1 MKKLLFLLI
10 IIAAGCSMVQA
21 QSPDN
26 NGSEEVK
33 GIVTKAVILEGDT
46 VPLFWIPT
54 VRIYG
59 PIIFKSKVQVIEF
72 TKMVRHIKRVYP
84 YAKFIGNKVNEY
96 NKYLNGIENDRER
109 ERELDRIE
117 SEMRAQLEDQL
128 TKLTFTQGKILMK
141 LIYRE
146 TNNTTYNL
154 IKDFRGGITAT
165 FWQTFSRIFGY
176 NLKVTYDPVG
186 IDHDI
191 ETIVVMIE
199 NGTI

>member
-1 MKKLLFLLI
+1 MKKLLLLLI
-10 IIAAGCSMVQA
+10 VTVATGILAQA
-21 QSPDN
+21 QPSN
-26 NGSEEVK
+26 NGNGVED
-33 GIVTKAVILEGDT
+33 GIVTKAVIIEGDT

-84 YAKFIGNKVNEY
+84 YAKLIGNKVNEY
-96 NKYLNGIENDRER
+96 NKYLNGIENDRKR
-109 ERELDRIE
+109 EKELDRIE
-117 SEMRAQLEDQL
+117 DQL
-128 TKLTFTQGKILMK
+128 VKLTFTQGKILMK

-146 TNNTTYNL
+146 TNATTYNL

-165 FWQTFSRIFGY
+165 FWQTFGKIFGY
-176 NLKVTYDPVG
+176 NLKVTYDPIGV
-186 IDHDI
+186 DHDI

>member
-1 MKKLLFLLI
+1 MKKLLVLLI
-10 IIAAGCSMVQA
+10 FTVAIEMFAQA
-21 QSPDN
+21 QPSNN
-26 NGSEEVK
+26 NGGIEN
-33 GIVTKAVILEGDT
+33 GIVTKAVIIEGDT

-59 PIIFKSKVQVIEF
+59 SFIFKSKVQVIEF

-96 NKYLNGIENDRER
+96 NKYLNGIENDRQR
-109 ERELDRIE
+109 EKELDRIE
-117 SEMRAQLEDQL
+117 KEMRAQLEDQL
-128 TKLTFTQGKILMK
+128 VKLTFTQGKILMK

-146 TNNTTYNL
+146 TNTTTYNL

-165 FWQTFSRIFGY
+165 FWQTFGKIFGY

-186 IDHDI
+186 IDRDI

>member
-1 MKKLLFLLI
+1 MKKLLFILIVFLLSG
-10 IIAAGCSMVQA
+10 IIAHA
-21 QSPDN
+21 QPTNNN
-26 NGSEEVK
+26 NGVEN
-33 GIVTKAVILEGDT
+33 GIVTKAVIIEGDT

-84 YAKFIGNKVNEY
+84 YAKFIGAKVNEY
-96 NKYLNGIENDRER
+96 NKYLNSIENSRQREK
-109 ERELDRIE
+109 ELDRIE
-117 SEMRAQLEDQL
+117 KEMRTQLEDEL
-128 TKLTFTQGKILMK
+128 VKLTFTQGKILMK

-146 TNNTTYNL
+146 TNNTTYSL
-154 IKDFRGGITAT
+154 IKDFRGTITAA
-165 FWQTFSRIFGY
+165 FWQTFARIFGY
-176 NLKVTYDPVG
+176 NLKVTYDPIG

>member
-10 IIAAGCSMVQA
+10 ITVATGMLAQA
-21 QSPDN
+21 QPSN
-26 NGSEEVK
+26 NGGVED
-33 GIVTKAVILEGDT
+33 GIVTKAVIIEGDT

-84 YAKFIGNKVNEY
+84 YAKMIGNKVNEY
-96 NKYLNGIENDRER
+96 NKYLNGIENDRKR
-109 ERELDRIE
+109 EKELDRIE
-117 SEMRAQLEDQL
+117 EEMRAQLEDQL
-128 TKLTFTQGKILMK
+128 VKLTFTQGKILMK

-165 FWQTFSRIFGY
+165 FWQTFGKIFGY
-176 NLKVTYDPVG
+176 NLKVTYDPIG

>member
-1 MKKLLFLLI
+1 MKKLLLI
-10 IIAAGCSMVQA
+10 LVFTVATGMLAQA
-21 QSPDN
+21 QPSNN
-26 NGSEEVK
+26 NGGVED
-33 GIVTKAVILEGDT
+33 GIVTKAVIIEGDT

-84 YAKFIGNKVNEY
+84 YAKLIGNKVNEY
-96 NKYLNGIENDRER
+96 NKYLNGIENNRQREK
-109 ERELDRIE
+109 ELDRIE
-117 SEMRAQLEDQL
+117 KEMRAQLEEQL
-128 TKLTFTQGKILMK
+128 VKLTFTQGKILMK

-165 FWQTFSRIFGY
+165 FWQTFGKIFGY
-176 NLKVTYDPVG
+176 NLKVTYDPIGV
-186 IDHDI
+186 DHDI

>member
-1 MKKLLFLLI
+1 MKKLLILLI
-10 IIAAGCSMVQA
+10 VVFASGMLAQA
-21 QSPDN
+21 QPTTD
-26 NGSEEVK
+26 GSGVED
-33 GIVTKAVILEGDT
+33 GIVTKAVIIEGDT

-59 PIIFKSKVQVIEF
+59 PIVFKSKVQVIEF
-72 TKMVRHIKRVYP
+72 TRMVKHIKRVYP
-84 YAKFIGNKVNEY
+84 YAKLIGNKVNEY
-96 NKYLNGIENDRER
+96 NKYLNGIGNDRER

-128 TKLTFTQGKILMK
+128 VKLTFTQGKILMK

-146 TNNTTYNL
+146 TSFTTYNL

-165 FWQTFSRIFGY
+165 FWQTFGKIFGY
-176 NLKVTYDPVG
+176 NLKVTYDPIG

>member
-1 MKKLLFLLI
+1 MKKLLILVIFI
-10 IIAAGCSMVQA
+10 VAAGMLALA
-21 QSPDN
+21 QPSNTGGGIED
-26 NGSEEVK
+26 
-33 GIVTKAVILEGDT
+33 GIVTKAVIIEGDT

-59 PIIFKSKVQVIEF
+59 PIVFKSKVQVIEF

-84 YAKFIGNKVNEY
+84 YAKLIGSKVNEY

-117 SEMRAQLEDQL
+117 KEMRAQLESQL
-128 TKLTFTQGKILMK
+128 VKLTFTQGKILMK

-146 TNNTTYNL
+146 TNNTTYHL
-154 IKDFRGGITAT
+154 IRDFRGGITAT
-165 FWQTFSRIFGY
+165 FWQTFGKIFGY
-176 NLKVTYDPVG
+176 NLKVTYDPAGV
-186 IDHDI
+186 DHDI

>member
-1 MKKLLFLLI
+1 MKKLLLLLI
-10 IIAAGCSMVQA
+10 ASVATGLLAQA
-21 QSPDN
+21 QPSNN
-26 NGSEEVK
+26 NGGVED
-33 GIVTKAVILEGDT
+33 GIVTKAVIIEGDT

-84 YAKFIGNKVNEY
+84 YAKLIGNKVNEY
-96 NKYLNGIENDRER
+96 NKYLNGIENDRKR
-109 ERELDRIE
+109 EKELDRIE
-117 SEMRAQLEDQL
+117 EEMRTQLEDQL
-128 TKLTFTQGKILMK
+128 VKLTFTQGKILMK

-165 FWQTFSRIFGY
+165 FWQTFGKIFGY
-176 NLKVTYDPVG
+176 NLKVTYDPIG

>member
-10 IIAAGCSMVQA
+10 ITVATGLLAQA
-21 QSPDN
+21 QPSNN
-26 NGSEEVK
+26 NGGVED
-33 GIVTKAVILEGDT
+33 GIVTKAVIIEGDT

-84 YAKFIGNKVNEY
+84 YAKMIGNKVNEY
-96 NKYLNGIENDRER
+96 NKYLNGIANDRQR
-109 ERELDRIE
+109 EKELDRIE
-117 SEMRAQLEDQL
+117 NEMRAQLEDQL
-128 TKLTFTQGKILMK
+128 VKLTFTQGKILMK

-165 FWQTFSRIFGY
+165 FWQTFGKIFGY
-176 NLKVTYDPVG
+176 NLKVTYDPIG